1 VCVCVCVCVCV
12 RARARAGVCTCV
24 HAHPSDWRRLP
35 CKKMERRG
43 LEHVNTFASA
53 DAPSSLIC
61 RCVRE
66 GRQRKEGRRE
76 RGRVRERARY

>member
-1 VCVCVCVCVCV
+1 
-12 RARARAGVCTCV
+12 
-24 HAHPSDWRRLP
+24 LP

-43 LEHVNTFASA
+43 LEHVNTFVSA